1 MSSTP
6 HTGSEDDASRLLG
19 GYRLLQTLV
28 AIRLRTVTD
37 PASRRHLTWLSDIV
51 AALSL
56 LNRRMAADGP
66 VDFAGYLDDASAFW
80 RRTCEGRGI
89 RLSVRGSVR
98 ALPDSHAMPLAIML
112 HELLSNAVRHAFPGE
127 ARGSIAVAF
136 SQASDG
142 VSLVVRD
149 TGIGATA
156 LPNGEGLALVEGL
169 VQHLGGSMAIE
180 TAAGAGVGVRL
191 RLPMTDSRLH

>member
-1 MSSTP
+1 MNSSP
-6 HTGSEDDASRLLG
+6 RTGLEDDGARLVG

-37 PASRRHLTWLSDIV
+37 PPSRRHLTWLSDIV
-51 AALSL
+51 AALGL
-56 LNRRMAADGP
+56 LNRRMAGDGP

-89 RLSVRGSVR
+89 RLSVRVAVQ

-112 HELLSNAVRHAFPGE
+112 HELLSNAVRHAFPDD

-149 TGIGATA
+149 TGVGAEG
-156 LPNGEGLALVEGL
+156 LPVGEGLALVEGL
-169 VQHLGGSMAIE
+169 VQHLGGSMTIE
-180 TAAGAGVGVRL
+180 TAPAAGVGVRI
-191 RLPMTDSRLH
+191 RLPLTDSSLH